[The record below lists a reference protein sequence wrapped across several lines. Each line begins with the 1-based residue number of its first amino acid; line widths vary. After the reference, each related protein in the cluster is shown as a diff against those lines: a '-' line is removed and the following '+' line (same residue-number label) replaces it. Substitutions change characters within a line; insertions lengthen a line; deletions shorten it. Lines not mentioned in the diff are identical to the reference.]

1 MTALVPFPKW
11 VLCQFLVNRC
21 LCCKKHCHSWLQWA
35 GQKPKTWRLR
45 NLSGNLP
52 GKEKKLHCSN
62 PVQKDWVCLA
72 QLLAPAVRAVSSF
85 QLDVWARTALE
96 QGSTTCLRFLLS
108 IPDAGLLQSAS
119 QGGHMAKAATILSW
133 AAPRSHKSK
142 SAFVC
147 QTRHLK
153 YHPKRS
159 QKRFDLSFQVWTRR
173 CCQHRLFS
181 LISMIDTPAR
191 STILAV
197 LVRICHHHLLF
208 VGMSMCYKIT
218 RLNGEKEASSTF

>member
-1 MTALVPFPKW
+1 MTALVPFPKR

-21 LCCKKHCHSWLQWA
+21 LCCKKHCHSWLQWV

-45 NLSGNLP
+45 NLLGNLP

-159 QKRFDLSFQVWTRR
+159 QKRFWSFLSSVDQTLLPAQTVQPD
-173 CCQHRLFS
+173 QHDRYSCKEYNFS
-181 LISMIDTPAR
+181 CF
-191 STILAV
+191 STYLPSPSAICWHEYV
-197 LVRICHHHLLF
+197 L
-208 VGMSMCYKIT
+208 
-218 RLNGEKEASSTF
+218 